1 VSDKSDKIAIVVGH
15 SAWNDL
21 QLMGHEFERAGLQI
35 LASVSGA
42 IDLVDQARSLGADCI
57 VFTPTL
63 PGMTPALVQE
73 LLLNEDRP
81 IAAVGLIPA
90 GTQYAAEYQRHGM
103 KGFVTTPL
111 DPVQV
116 QNLPKLVIEAV
127 RLAQDERQ
135 ARSYTPVT
143 AEDAMAILD
152 RGGWQQQTIAV
163 FSPKGGVGKTTLS
176 ANLAAALGVIAQRP
190 TLLIDADMSRANAH
204 LLFDMPIENEPKN
217 LFALYSRVVSDGART
232 GRYVVRSQTL
242 QANVR
247 KWKGKLDLLPGIPKP
262 HMAGMDEFKG
272 DDARTME
279 IFGEV
284 VREAR
289 GFYDFR
295 VIDVGPDFNQ
305 PLHWAA
311 IQEANTVLLVVTP
324 EKTAILDIANILPAL
339 AKHFGSLQK
348 FRLVL
353 NQFDERFGLDAKQV
367 VAFLNGQVTI
377 LGSVPY
383 APVEARQS
391 INQGEPV
398 VLQKTLIPMAEA
410 IIKLGGKFYP
420 PLEQLGRKRPVAKR
434 PGLFQRT
441 KETFAS

>member
-1 VSDKSDKIAIVVGH
+1 
-15 SAWNDL
+15 
-21 QLMGHEFERAGLQI
+21 
-35 LASVSGA
+35 
-42 IDLVDQARSLGADCI
+42 
-57 VFTPTL
+57 
-63 PGMTPALVQE
+63 
-73 LLLNEDRP
+73 
-81 IAAVGLIPA
+81 
-90 GTQYAAEYQRHGM
+90 
-103 KGFVTTPL
+103 
-111 DPVQV
+111 
-116 QNLPKLVIEAV
+116 
-127 RLAQDERQ
+127 
-135 ARSYTPVT
+135 
-143 AEDAMAILD
+143 
-152 RGGWQQQTIAV
+152 
-163 FSPKGGVGKTTLS
+163 
-176 ANLAAALGVIAQRP
+176 
-190 TLLIDADMSRANAH
+190 
-204 LLFDMPIENEPKN
+204 
-217 LFALYSRVVSDGART
+217 
-232 GRYVVRSQTL
+232 
-242 QANVR
+242 VR

-279 IFGEV
+279 IFGEI

-410 IIKLGGKFYP
+410 IVKLGGKFYP

>member
-1 VSDKSDKIAIVVGH
+1 VSDKIAVVVGH

-21 QLMGHEFERAGLQI
+21 QLIGGEFERGGLTI
-35 LASVSGA
+35 LSSVSGA
-42 IDLVDQARSLGADCI
+42 IDLVDQARSLGADCV

-152 RGGWQQQTIAV
+152 RGGWQEQTIAV
-163 FSPKGGVGKTTLS
+163 FSPKGGVGKSTLS

-204 LLFDMPIENEPKN
+204 LMFNLDIEAEPRN

-247 KWKGKLDLLPGIPKP
+247 KWRGKLDLLPGIPKP

-279 IFGEV
+279 IFGEI

-339 AKHFGSLQK
+339 GKHFGSLQK

-410 IIKLGGKFYP
+410 IVKLGGKFYP
-420 PLEQLGRKRPVAKR
+420 PLEPLGRKRPVAKR

-441 KETFAS
+441 KDTLVN

>member
-1 VSDKSDKIAIVVGH
+1 MDKISVVVGH

-21 QLMGHEFERAGLQI
+21 QLMGIEFERHDVQMLS
-35 LASVSGA
+35 SVSSA
-42 IDLVDQARSLGADCI
+42 VDLSDQARSLRADC
-57 VFTPTL
+57 VLFTPTL

-111 DPVQV
+111 DGVQV

-127 RLAQDERQ
+127 RLAQEERA
-135 ARSYTPVT
+135 ARSYTPVM
-143 AEDAMAILD
+143 AADAMAILD

-176 ANLAAALGVIAQRP
+176 ANLSAALGVIAQRP
-190 TLLIDADMSRANAH
+190 TLLIDADVSRANAH
-204 LLFDMPIENEPKN
+204 LMFNLDIETEPRN
-217 LFALYSRVVSDGART
+217 LFNLYSRVVSDGART

-247 KWKGKLDLLPGIPKP
+247 RWRGKLDLLPGIPKP
-262 HMAGMDEFKG
+262 HMAGLDEFKG
-272 DDARTME
+272 DDGRTMS
-279 IFGEV
+279 IFSDI

-311 IQEANTVLLVVTP
+311 LQEANTVLLVVTP
-324 EKTAILDIANILPAL
+324 EKTAILDIANILTAL
-339 AKHFGSLQK
+339 SKHFGSLQK
-348 FRLVL
+348 FKLVL
-353 NQFDERFGLDAKQV
+353 NQFDEKFGLDAKQV
-367 VAFLNGQVTI
+367 VGFLNGQVTI
-377 LGSVPY
+377 LGNVPY
-383 APVEARQS
+383 APVEARLS
-391 INQGEPV
+391 INQGEPL
-398 VLQKTLIPMAEA
+398 VLQKSLIPAATA
-410 IIKLGGKFYP
+410 IVKLASQFYP
-420 PLEQLGRKRPVAKR
+420 PLDPLLQKRPATKG
-434 PGLFQRT
+434 PGLFKRG
-441 KETFAS
+441 KALLSS

>member
-1 VSDKSDKIAIVVGH
+1 MVVRVGVF
-15 SAWNDL
+15 D
-21 QLMGHEFERAGLQI
+21 
-35 LASVSGA
+35 GA
-42 IDLVDQARSLGADCI
+42 FAHRGGRVD
-57 VFTPTL
+57 
-63 PGMTPALVQE
+63 
-73 LLLNEDRP
+73 
-81 IAAVGLIPA
+81 PA

-127 RLAQDERQ
+127 RLAQAERQ
-135 ARSYTPVT
+135 ARSFTPVT
-143 AEDAMAILD
+143 AEDALAILD

-163 FSPKGGVGKTTLS
+163 FSPKGGVGKTTLA

-204 LLFDMPIENEPKN
+204 ILYGLDIEAEPRN

-232 GRYVVRSQTL
+232 KQYVVRAQTL

-247 KWKGKLDLLPGIPKP
+247 KWRGKLDLLPGIPKP

-279 IFGEV
+279 IFAEI

-295 VIDVGPDFNQ
+295 VIDVGPDFNL

-311 IQEANTVLLVVTP
+311 LTEANTVLLVVTP

-339 AKHFGSLQK
+339 SKHFGSLQK
-348 FRLVL
+348 FKLVL
-353 NQFDERFGLDAKQV
+353 NQFDERFGLEPKQV
-367 VAFLNGQVTI
+367 VEF
-377 LGSVPY
+377 P
-383 APVEARQS
+383 E
-391 INQGEPV
+391 
-398 VLQKTLIPMAEA
+398 
-410 IIKLGGKFYP
+410 
-420 PLEQLGRKRPVAKR
+420 R
-434 PGLFQRT
+434 PGDDPGQCAIRAGRGAA
-441 KETFAS
+441 EHQPGRAAGAAEDVDSNG